1 MHAILTR
8 HGLSR
13 TPKALREEVCRYEWP
28 CPGDLVHVDV
38 KKYPRFRRPGHAVTG
53 DRRHKLRTHPLGH
66 DFFHAMVDDRSRLVY
81 GELLYDEK
89 ADTVTDFFE
98 RAIVPLLLR
107 ASRSAE

>member
-1 MHAILTR
+1 
-8 HGLSR
+8 
-13 TPKALREEVCRYEWP
+13 
-28 CPGDLVHVDV
+28 LVHVDV